1 MASDIPRLFGTDGM
15 RGTVGKYPMTADAVR
30 DLGGAIA
37 HYFITRRNIFSV
49 ITIRDTRASGEMLEM
64 ALCEGLTAHGCEVA
78 LGGVLPTG
86 AAGYLARLRGSGAVV
101 ISASHNP
108 ASDNGIK
115 VFTEQG
121 FKLSEGEERT
131 VEQLLAEGQ
140 KMPDTTS
147 GESLAGVSRDN
158 SLKEEYISFL
168 AGQAGDAVKTY
179 LAENK
184 IVLDCANGSASA
196 VAPQLFRSLSGSP
209 PDSEKSVITLFAE
222 PDGKNINRDCGSQ
235 HIQRLQQ
242 AVAEHS
248 AALGFAFDGDADR
261 LIAVDEKGQ
270 VVDGDRVMAVLAR
283 WLKGQGRLA
292 GNAVVATVYSN
303 LGLRAFLGKMGCS
316 LEIVPNGDRFVTEKM
331 RESGFS
337 LGGEQSGH
345 IVLMPPS
352 TTGDGLLTGLA
363 ILNALSESQQPLSA
377 LHADFEE
384 CPQCLLNVPV
394 KEKRDLKTLKGVQA
408 IISEV
413 EKALADSGRVLVRY
427 SGTENLCRVLVES
440 FSKEEA
446 RSWAE
451 RIASAIKTEVGIG
464 ESHENK

>member
-1 MASDIPRLFGTDGM
+1 MSTDIPRLFGTDGV

-30 DLGGAIA
+30 DLAGAIA
-37 HYFITRRNIFSV
+37 RYFITKRNISSL
-49 ITIRDTRASGEMLEM
+49 IIIRDTRASGEMLEM
-64 ALCEGLTAHGCEVA
+64 ALCEGLTAHGCEAV

-86 AAGYLARLRGSGAVV
+86 AAGYLARLRRSGAVV

-115 VFTEQG
+115 VFTEEG
-121 FKLSEGEERT
+121 FKLSEEEERL
-131 VEQLLAEGQ
+131 VEQLLAEGH
-140 KMPDTTS
+140 KMPDTSS
-147 GESLAGVSRDN
+147 GESAARASHDN
-158 SLKEEYISFL
+158 SLKDDYLAFL
-168 AGQAGDAVKTY
+168 AGQAGDAVKAY
-179 LAENK
+179 LAENS

-196 VAPQLFRSLSGSP
+196 VAPELFRSLAGP
-209 PDSEKSVITLFAE
+209 GKVITLFAE

-242 AVAEHS
+242 AVAEHKAS
-248 AALGFAFDGDADR
+248 LGFAFDGDADR
-261 LIAVDEKGQ
+261 LIAVDEKGA
-270 VVDGDRVMAVLAR
+270 VLDGDRVMAVLAR
-283 WLKGQGRLA
+283 WLKKQGRLA

-316 LEIVPNGDRFVTEKM
+316 LEIVSNGDRFVTEKM

-363 ILNALSESQQPLSA
+363 ILNALSESQQLLSA

-384 CPQCLLNVPV
+384 CPQAKVNVQV
-394 KEKRDLKTLKGVQA
+394 REKRDLKTLKGIRA
-408 IISEV
+408 IITEA
-413 EKALADSGRVLVRY
+413 ETALADSGRVLVRY

-440 FSKEEA
+440 FSEEEA
-446 RSWAE
+446 RRWAE
-451 RIASAIKTEVGIG
+451 RIASAIKKEVGIG
-464 ESHENK
+464 ESHEIN